1 MSSDDVQVEA
11 ALALYGA
18 SITRHDLAAVLEWD
32 LARGLIGPF
41 GCSRSGWLGLDSTC
55 GARAGTAT
63 DSPRG
68 PTYCSGQYSSS
79 WARCAPAARSSQSG

>member
-55 GARAGTAT
+55 GARAGTE
-63 DSPRG
+63 SPRVHRRLG
-68 PTYCSGQYSSS
+68 CLSRAGSLGSSLR
-79 WARCAPAARSSQSG
+79 W